1 MQKDIASFRVKYV
14 QILDEK
20 GNVDKKLE
28 PELSDQELRDLYRW
42 MVIERVFDNTALALQ
57 REGRIGTYA
66 QSLGEEAVHVGS
78 VFAASDDDWIFPDYR
93 EHVAFL
99 MRKVPV
105 KNLLLHWGGSEEG
118 MDLPERSNIFPVCIP
133 VGTQTLH
140 GAGTAIAFKLKKK
153 KFCSLTFVGD
163 ASTSTGD
170 FNEGLNFAGTF
181 MAPAVFIIRN
191 NQWAISVPRVCDKPD
206 WGGCQSRAQTL
217 AQKAIAFGFD
227 GVQVDGNDVLA
238 VYSVVKEA
246 LEKARKG
253 KGPTLVECFSYR
265 LPPHT
270 TADDPTRYRDPEIVK
285 AWLKKEPL
293 ARFKLYLQ
301 KKKLWDEKF
310 ESAVQAEAK
319 RMVDQGVKEAE
330 DFKPKPTD
338 MFDFVY
344 EKLTPNLSEQR
355 KEWLS

>member
-1 MQKDIASFRVKYV
+1 
-14 QILDEK
+14 
-20 GNVDKKLE
+20 
-28 PELSDQELRDLYRW
+28 
-42 MVIERVFDNTALALQ
+42 
-57 REGRIGTYA
+57 
-66 QSLGEEAVHVGS
+66 
-78 VFAASDDDWIFPDYR
+78 
-93 EHVAFL
+93 
-99 MRKVPV
+99 
-105 KNLLLHWGGSEEG
+105 

-140 GAGTAIAFKLKKK
+140 GAGAAIAFKLKKQ

-227 GVQVDGNDVLA
+227 GIQVDGNDVLA

-246 LEKARKG
+246 FDKARKG
-253 KGPTLVECFSYR
+253 KGPTLVECFTYR
-265 LPPHT
+265 IGPHT
-270 TADDPTRYRDPEIVK
+270 TADDPTRYRDPKVVK
-285 AWLKKEPL
+285 AWLAKEPL
-293 ARFKLYLQ
+293 NRFKLYLQ

-310 ESAVQAEAK
+310 EAALQAEAK

-330 DFKPKPTD
+330 GFSPKPTD

-344 EKLTPNLSEQR
+344 EKLTPDLSEQR
-355 KEWLS
+355 KEWQS